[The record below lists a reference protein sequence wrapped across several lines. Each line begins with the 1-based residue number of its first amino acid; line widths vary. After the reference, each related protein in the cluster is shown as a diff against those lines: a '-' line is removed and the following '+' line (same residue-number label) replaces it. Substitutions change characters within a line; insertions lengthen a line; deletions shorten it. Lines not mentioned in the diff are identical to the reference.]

1 MPFPEHKI
9 FVLVND
15 VFGQALEMCQ
25 ICYTY
30 VKSGHDSF
38 PEGLKTKYK
47 DLFTKKYQLNYE
59 SPLMFANS

>member
-30 VKSGHDSF
+30 EKSGHDSF
-38 PEGLKTKYK
+38 PEGLKKKYK
-47 DLFTKKYQLNYE
+47 DLFTKNTNLITN
-59 SPLMFANS
+59 LL